1 MSDSSEN
8 SAFSFV
14 DMEHQILN
22 LWEETD
28 AFKQSLEKTKGK
40 KPFIFYDGPPFA
52 TGLPH
57 HGHLVAS
64 TIKDIVPRYWTMK
77 GRYVMRRFGWDC
89 HGLPI
94 EHEIDKQLGMSAQDA
109 VAKLGVAGYNDEC
122 RTIVQR
128 YVKEWRH
135 TVTRIG
141 RWIDFDDDYK
151 TMDTWYMESVWW
163 VFKQLWEK
171 GLIYQGVKVVPLS
184 TALGTPLA
192 NFEATSNYQDVQ
204 DPAVTVLLKLKEEN
218 AHLAIWT
225 TTPWTLPSNLAVCV
239 GGDIDYQLVQDG
251 DRRIYLAKER
261 VGHYL
266 GNRPEVIKEVKGS
279 ELVGRAYEPIFP
291 YFADQV
297 ELGAFVVVSDDYVTT
312 DSGTGLVH
320 QAPAF
325 GEDDNRV
332 LKAHGI
338 EALVCPVSL
347 TGEFTDEVPDF
358 AGQHVKEADKGIIAA
373 LKSAGSLYK
382 QEVIQHSYPYCY
394 RSNTPLIY
402 RAIPSWY
409 VRVTSIKDKLLE
421 ANAQINWVP
430 EHIKDG
436 RFGNWLDGAIDWAVS
451 RNRVWGTP
459 LPVWINDVT
468 GSALCVGSV
477 EELERLSGVRVTDLH
492 REHVDAVTFSVDGEE
507 GTYQRIEEVLDCWFE
522 SGSMPYAQLHYP
534 FENEDVFA
542 AGFPAEFIAEGLD
555 QTRGWFYTLTV
566 LGAALF
572 DKPAFRNVI
581 VNGMVMAEDGKK
593 MSKSL
598 RNYTPPDEL
607 MEAYGADA
615 LRLYAI
621 NSGLVKGE
629 EQRFADS
636 GVKDMV
642 RRALLPWYNA
652 FFFLKTY
659 AAIDN
664 WSPDKGQLVGD
675 NVLDQWLLSRLQT
688 LKINV
693 AREMEAYRLYN
704 VVPQLFG
711 FIEDLTNWYIRLNR
725 GRFWGEDITPDKIA
739 AYSTLYEVLLELSKL
754 MAPFAPFLSE
764 HLYQQLESLADRPAS
779 PSSVHLCDY
788 PLPEAELIQPN
799 LETAVDRMQQV
810 ILLGRQKRE
819 EVKIGLRTP
828 LAKLSI
834 IHRDESLLGDM
845 RLLEAYLRDEL
856 NVLEIAYSTEESDYI
871 DLQAKPN
878 FPLLGKRLG
887 KGMKAFAKQIGQL
900 TDEQIGE
907 LQSGGTLTLQADG
920 DSEVFTAEEIEI
932 KQQAKEGTNTLSNS
946 EISIDLDCALTP
958 ELVRRGYGREVV
970 NRIQRERKERG
981 FAVSDRISVVF
992 YADGELAQAI
1002 DEHKDYIMGETLSL
1016 QLDPAVDAQAIA
1028 SEVDG
1033 QAFSFQIEQAG

>member
-1 MSDSSEN
+1 
-8 SAFSFV
+8 
-14 DMEHQILN
+14 
-22 LWEETD
+22 
-28 AFKQSLEKTKGK
+28 
-40 KPFIFYDGPPFA
+40 
-52 TGLPH
+52 
-57 HGHLVAS
+57 
-64 TIKDIVPRYWTMK
+64 
-77 GRYVMRRFGWDC
+77 
-89 HGLPI
+89 
-94 EHEIDKQLGMSAQDA
+94 
-109 VAKLGVAGYNDEC
+109 
-122 RTIVQR
+122 
-128 YVKEWRH
+128 
-135 TVTRIG
+135 
-141 RWIDFDDDYK
+141 
-151 TMDTWYMESVWW
+151 
-163 VFKQLWEK
+163 
-171 GLIYQGVKVVPLS
+171 
-184 TALGTPLA
+184 
-192 NFEATSNYQDVQ
+192 
-204 DPAVTVLLKLKEEN
+204 
-218 AHLAIWT
+218 
-225 TTPWTLPSNLAVCV
+225 
-239 GGDIDYQLVQDG
+239 
-251 DRRIYLAKER
+251 
-261 VGHYL
+261 
-266 GNRPEVIKEVKGS
+266 
-279 ELVGRAYEPIFP
+279 
-291 YFADQV
+291 
-297 ELGAFVVVSDDYVTT
+297 
-312 DSGTGLVH
+312 
-320 QAPAF
+320 
-325 GEDDNRV
+325 
-332 LKAHGI
+332 
-338 EALVCPVSL
+338 
-347 TGEFTDEVPDF
+347 
-358 AGQHVKEADKGIIAA
+358 
-373 LKSAGSLYK
+373 
-382 QEVIQHSYPYCY
+382 
-394 RSNTPLIY
+394 
-402 RAIPSWY
+402 
-409 VRVTSIKDKLLE
+409 
-421 ANAQINWVP
+421 
-430 EHIKDG
+430 
-436 RFGNWLDGAIDWAVS
+436 
-451 RNRVWGTP
+451 
-459 LPVWINDVT
+459 
-468 GSALCVGSV
+468 
-477 EELERLSGVRVTDLH
+477 
-492 REHVDAVTFSVDGEE
+492 
-507 GTYQRIEEVLDCWFE
+507 
-522 SGSMPYAQLHYP
+522 MPYAQLHYP

-652 FFFLKTY
+652 FSFLKTY

-688 LKINV
+688 LKISV

-764 HLYQQLESLADRPAS
+764 HLYQQLEALADRPAS

-828 LAKLSI
+828 LAKLTI

-887 KGMKAFAKQIGQL
+887 KRMKAFARQIGQL
-900 TDEQIGE
+900 TDEQIAE
-907 LQSGGTLTLQADG
+907 LQSRGILTLQADG

-1016 QLDPAVDAQAIA
+1016 QLDPAVDAQVVA